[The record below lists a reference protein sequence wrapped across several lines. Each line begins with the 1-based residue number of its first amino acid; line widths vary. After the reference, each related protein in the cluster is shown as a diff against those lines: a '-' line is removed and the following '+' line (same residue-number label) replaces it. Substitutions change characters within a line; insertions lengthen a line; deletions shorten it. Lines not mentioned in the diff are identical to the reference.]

1 MSNPFVRI
9 WPALKD
15 VDLVPV
21 PAKLQQSGSG
31 SGQNFLGPKI
41 YHRGNRTS
49 GRFCIQDT
57 LSSRARLAE
66 CVARAK
72 VFLHTMGGWA
82 WGSRHGF

>member
-41 YHRGNRTS
+41 YQILAWFHRGNQWAVGVRDMGPS
-49 GRFCIQDT
+49 
-57 LSSRARLAE
+57 LSW
-66 CVARAK
+66 V
-72 VFLHTMGGWA
+72 
-82 WGSRHGF
+82 